1 MVDQDRKTM
10 YSRAIKMKK
19 EKEEKV

>member
-10 YSRAIKMKK
+10 YSQAIKMKK